1 MPYLFL
7 RLALRSLAR
16 QKAFSFINVV
26 GLALGMS
33 VSLLL
38 ISFWSFVS
46 SFDDFHS
53 NADRIYRVI
62 STYEEGLEHNLL
74 ASAPLALG
82 KRMKEELPQI
92 EELVRICATFQ
103 GNIVNHKLDIPFTGL
118 YADASFLTVFDF
130 ETINGNL
137 RLALIKP
144 NSIVLTEPT
153 AIKLFGTT
161 DIVGK
166 LVDLEAL
173 GQFLV
178 TGVVRAQKRTHLM
191 FDALVSMSSL
201 PAHITGD
208 ESNRDQ
214 WTSYKDQYVY
224 FLLDHRG
231 NTESISDW
239 LNKVAGEVN
248 SRSLAKV
255 TFHLQALGDITPGP
269 DLDNALGPDS
279 DYTLIAVFATIC
291 LLILIPAC
299 LNYANLSIA
308 QALKRSREIG
318 IRKTMGGKRIQ
329 LFVQFI
335 GEAVTMTLV
344 SLFGAV
350 LIFFLIRPYFEDMM
364 PGAWL
369 DLTLT
374 WEMMVL
380 FLAFALATGS
390 MAGVFPALYFSALNP
405 IQALK
410 GKLKTRGRFRL
421 ATQKVLVVMQFS
433 ISFSFI
439 VLLVL
444 FSRQYQYNLNYNYG
458 FNTKNV
464 LDVKLAGTAP
474 DIFANEFS
482 GISGVQ
488 QISMSSDVLGASSS
502 QVVIH
507 HRDTQD
513 SLQASQMFV
522 DSNYVGNMGL
532 ILAAGRNFDD
542 ASERENHV
550 IVNEEF
556 LKTWSIATPVDA
568 IGMTFT
574 VDGKDLQVIGVV
586 KNFHFES
593 LLQPIKAFILRTD
606 RSKFEYANVR
616 VMSSD
621 IGASIAE
628 MELSWGKLSD
638 TRFDAHFFDDEIEG
652 LYHFYQALLQMIG
665 YLGLL
670 AMSISILGLLGMVV
684 YTTQNRVKE
693 VGIRKVFGASDSSIV
708 FLLSKEFL
716 LMMLV
721 AVVISLPFCSLLFDG
736 ILSSMQHYHVT
747 FGIVDVLAGIGIFL
761 IAGSSTIASNTLSAA
776 SRNPVDTLKYE

>member
-7 RLALRSLAR
+7 RLALRNLAR
-16 QKAFSFINVV
+16 QKAFSFINVF

-53 NADRIYRVI
+53 NGNRIYRVT
-62 STYEEGLEHNLL
+62 STFDEGMEHNLL

-92 EELVRICATFQ
+92 EEVVRICATFQ
-103 GNIVNHKLDIPFTGL
+103 GNMVNHKLDIPVSGL

-130 ETINGNL
+130 EMIRGNP
-137 RLALIKP
+137 RLALVKP
-144 NSIVLTEPT
+144 NSIVFSEPV
-153 AIKLFGTT
+153 ALKLFGTT
-161 DIVGK
+161 DILGK
-166 LVDLEAL
+166 SVELEQL
-173 GQFLV
+173 GQFVV
-178 TGVVRAQKRTHLM
+178 TGVVREQKRTHLM
-191 FDALVSMSSL
+191 FEALVSMSSL
-201 PAHITGD
+201 PARITGD
-208 ESNRDQ
+208 ESSRNQ

-224 FLLDHRG
+224 FLLDRRG
-231 NTESISDW
+231 NTEGISHW
-239 LNKVAGEVN
+239 LNKVAGEASN
-248 SRSLAKV
+248 QSPAKV
-255 TFHLQALGDITPGP
+255 TFQLQALGDITPGP

-318 IRKTMGGKRIQ
+318 IRKTMGGKRTQ

-335 GEAVTMTLV
+335 GEAMTMTLI
-344 SLFGAV
+344 SLVGAI

-369 DLTLT
+369 DLSIT
-374 WEMMVL
+374 WEMIVL
-380 FLAFALATGS
+380 FLAFALVTGS
-390 MAGVFPALYFSALNP
+390 IAGVFPALYFSALNP

-410 GKLKTRGRFRL
+410 GKLKARGRFRL
-421 ATQKVLVVMQFS
+421 VTQKALVVMQFA
-433 ISFSFI
+433 ISFSFM

-458 FNTKNV
+458 FNTKNI
-464 LDVKLAGTAP
+464 LDVKLMGTSP
-474 DIFANEFS
+474 DIFKAEFS
-482 GISGVQ
+482 RIAEVQ

-507 HRDTQD
+507 HRHTHD
-513 SLQASQMFV
+513 SLQASEMFV
-522 DSNYVGNMGL
+522 DSSFIANMDL
-532 ILAAGRNFDD
+532 VLLAGRNFDE
-542 ASERENHV
+542 ASEREHHM

-556 LKTWSIATPVDA
+556 LKTWGIATPVDA

-574 VDGKDLQVIGVV
+574 VEGKEVPIIGVV

-593 LLQPIKAFILRTD
+593 LLQPIKAFVLRSD
-606 RSKFEYANVR
+606 RSRFAYANVK
-616 VMSSD
+616 VMSAD
-621 IGASIAE
+621 IRASIND
-628 MELSWGKLSD
+628 MELTWSKLSD
-638 TRFDAHFFDDEIEG
+638 TRFDAHFFDEELEE
-652 LYHFYQALLQMIG
+652 LYHFYRALLQMIG

-684 YTTQNRVKE
+684 YTIQNRVKE
-693 VGIRKVFGASDSSIV
+693 VGIRKVFGASDGSIV

-721 AVVISLPFCSLLFDG
+721 AVFLSLPFCLLLFDE
-736 ILSSMQHYHVT
+736 ILSSMQHYHVN
-747 FGIVDVLAGIGIFL
+747 FGTVDILTGIAIFL
-761 IAGSSTIASNTLSAA
+761 FAGVSTIVSNTLSAA
-776 SRNPVDTLKYE
+776 RRNPVDTLKYE